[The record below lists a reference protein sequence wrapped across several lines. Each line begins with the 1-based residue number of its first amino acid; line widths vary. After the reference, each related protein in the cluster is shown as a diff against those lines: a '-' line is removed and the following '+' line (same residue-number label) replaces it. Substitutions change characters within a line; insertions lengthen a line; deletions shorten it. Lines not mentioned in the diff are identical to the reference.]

1 MKKILQRI
9 GLLAAAVMLLW
20 GWQGMEAKAEEGT
33 GKFEL
38 KFTGDAEK
46 YCDTIGIAGTQ
57 LTNGT
62 QADDTPVYW
71 LRLCSCDQYI
81 FTEAPTVVVKDS
93 TDKQIEICTGKQH
106 DDYAG
111 RYYVFTIKQIPSDD
125 NAPYTIEISR
135 GNYIEKISQIDIR
148 KITPP
153 AAGQPLPQE
162 RDWLILTT
170 GMSINYSLKWIDTKT
185 QEVVSG
191 NAKPNTTYCAELKI
205 EAVGSGYGFY
215 NPAITTYPTTSY
227 TVVQKNID
235 TYKLRFSFTTGNT
248 NTEVTWEKWNAWTI
262 NTDKLQN
269 GRIAKGYGL
278 SGSAEESHK
287 THLFLYVEP
296 DDGYYFTEEPKVSW
310 NDTLLVPM
318 PKDSSTLYGYKY
330 QLDDN
335 GSGTIVV
342 EGTAE
347 KKETNESENN
357 GSETSAPAASN
368 DSSEEPYKIINGAK
382 STWNGSTS
390 EGLTIRGDGDF
401 EKFAGVRVDG
411 NWIPSAHYEAKSGS
425 TIVTLKPSYLASL
438 SEGEHT
444 VDIMWIDDSASTTF
458 TVAANT
464 AAAQPELDSV
474 PKTGEGVMGWM
485 PEILLLAAA
494 GLVTFGGILRR
505 RSNIQL

>member
-20 GWQGMEAKAEEGT
+20 GWQGMKAKAADDIFTFECDDSSHIDKTKLKVVQEGNNYHFDIYPEDGYAFTQIPRASLVDYAFDAMVGDFTVDKASDNTFYRCSIDNVPLDPTRKYSIRIFVYDIIEITKIRITPTEPVIGQTLPSIWGINTT
-33 GKFEL
+33 GVRENPLVWMSDSQNVTGSVAKPNKTYFANITLSTEPQYKFSDNVAIDPNNSVGQKKDSYGSITFVY
-38 KFTGDAEK
+38 KFTTGDA
-46 YCDTIGIAGTQ
+46 Q
-57 LTNGT
+57 
-62 QADDTPVYW
+62 
-71 LRLCSCDQYI
+71 
-81 FTEAPTVVVKDS
+81 
-93 TDKQIEICTGKQH
+93 
-106 DDYAG
+106 
-111 RYYVFTIKQIPSDD
+111 PS
-125 NAPYTIEISR
+125 
-135 GNYIEKISQIDIR
+135 
-148 KITPP
+148 
-153 AAGQPLPQE
+153 
-162 RDWLILTT
+162 
-170 GMSINYSLKWIDTKT
+170 
-185 QEVVSG
+185 
-191 NAKPNTTYCAELKI
+191 
-205 EAVGSGYGFY
+205 
-215 NPAITTYPTTSY
+215 NP
-227 TVVQKNID
+227 
-235 TYKLRFSFTTGNT
+235 GNT
-248 NTEVTWEKWNAWTI
+248 NSEVTWEKWNAWTI

-269 GRIAKGYGL
+269 GHIAKGYGL

-342 EGTAE
+342 EGTAA

-411 NWIPSAHYEAKSGS
+411 NWIPSVHYEAKAGS

-464 AAAQPELDSV
+464 ATAQAELDSV

-485 PEILLLAAA
+485 PEALLLVAA
-494 GLVTFGGILRR
+494 GLTIMGALR
-505 RSNIQL
+505 LKKAK

>member
-20 GWQGMEAKAEEGT
+20 GWQGMEAKAAEDIFTFKCSSTCHIDEKKSHVNKNQDGT
-33 GKFEL
+33 
-38 KFTGDAEK
+38 K
-46 YCDTIGIAGTQ
+46 YYLYLYPKDGYAF
-57 LTNGT
+57 T
-62 QADDTPVYW
+62 QAPSVS
-71 LRLCSCDQYI
+71 LCEEPENIQI
-81 FTEAPTVVVKDS
+81 GLFTAVEENGNTYYTYFILAKWVDPTCK
-93 TDKQIEICTGKQH
+93 
-106 DDYAG
+106 Y
-111 RYYVFTIKQIPSDD
+111 
-125 NAPYTIEISR
+125 
-135 GNYIEKISQIDIR
+135 
-148 KITPP
+148 
-153 AAGQPLPQE
+153 
-162 RDWLILTT
+162 
-170 GMSINYSLKWIDTKT
+170 SININNKS
-185 QEVVSG
+185 
-191 NAKPNTTYCAELKI
+191 
-205 EAVGSGYGFY
+205 
-215 NPAITTYPTTSY
+215 
-227 TVVQKNID
+227 
-235 TYKLRFSFTTGNT
+235 
-248 NTEVTWEKWNAWTI
+248 EVTWEKWNDWTI

-310 NDTLLVPM
+310 NDTLLVSM

-342 EGTAE
+342 EGTAA

-382 STWNGSTS
+382 STWNGSTT

-401 EKFAGVRVDG
+401 AKFAGVRVDG
-411 NWIPSAHYEAKSGS
+411 NWIPSAHYEAKAGS

-485 PEILLLAAA
+485 PEALLLVAA
-494 GLVTFGGILRR
+494 GLVTFGGLLCR
-505 RSNIQL
+505 RSKIHF